1 MGFIYWSSDVCSS
14 DLLMSLSSDLKKPL
28 DKGFK
33 RNLIIIGGAIGISIA
48 VIFAITYFASAD
60 RPVSTAAETKLRQ
73 VLPSESGGEKVSTIS
88 PAMAEKL
95 ARVQDE
101 EAKAARR
108 EGRSY
113 IPESTL
119 GQGTSVKQPEA
130 PAPVAE
136 GPGPSGYVQ
145 YGARGREVRSEEH
158 TSELQ
163 SLMRNSYAV

>member
-1 MGFIYWSSDVCSS
+1 
-14 DLLMSLSSDLKKPL
+14 MSLSSDLIKPL

-33 RNLIIIGGAIGISIA
+33 RNLIIIGVAIGISIA

-136 GPGPSGYVQ
+136 GDRKST
-145 YGARGREVRSEEH
+145 R
-158 TSELQ
+158 L
-163 SLMRNSYAV
+163 NSSH